1 MGRIAVVTANLGS
14 FDTQKPH
21 VAQSVDCD
29 YFNVLDKDFP
39 PRLNSMT
46 PRLQAR
52 IVKTHM
58 WQFAP
63 GYDYYLW
70 VDSSCRLADVDSV
83 KWFMERLGDKDIAVF
98 KHPHRETVADEAN
111 YLKLRLGIGCPYITP
126 RYENELI
133 DEQLDEVNVG
143 EELFAS
149 TAFIY
154 KLSPKIKKTMRDW
167 WYHISRYHSIDQLSL
182 PHCLIENEC
191 SVEVIEDNYLKVK
204 ALEYV
209 RQRR

>member
-1 MGRIAVVTANLGS
+1 MGGVAVVTANLGS
-14 FDTQKPH
+14 FDVQKPN

-29 YFNVLDKDFP
+29 FFNITDDNFP
-39 PRLNSMT
+39 PRSNSMT

-58 WQFAP
+58 WQFVP

-70 VDSSCRLADVDSV
+70 VDSSCRLADEDSV
-83 KWFMERLGDKDIAVF
+83 KWFMEQLGDKDIAVF
-98 KHPHRETVADEAN
+98 RHPHRETIADEAN
-111 YLKLRLGIGCPYITP
+111 YLKLRLSIGCPYITP

-143 EELFAS
+143 EELLAS

-154 KLSPKIKKTMRDW
+154 RLSPKIKKTMQDW

-182 PHCLIENEC
+182 PHCLVENKC
-191 SVEVIEDNYLKVK
+191 DVGVIEDNYLKVK

-209 RQRR
+209 RNK